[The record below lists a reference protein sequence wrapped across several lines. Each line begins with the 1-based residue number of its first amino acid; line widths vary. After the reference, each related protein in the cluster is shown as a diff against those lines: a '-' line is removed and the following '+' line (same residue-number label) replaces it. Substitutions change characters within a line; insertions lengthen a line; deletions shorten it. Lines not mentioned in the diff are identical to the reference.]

1 LCRPGRPW
9 VSAPGGGGGE
19 DDEAGAAAAAA
30 VADADDAGPS
40 FAKIDLIL
48 YMANVPERAMTER
61 EQEEYRDRVL
71 GSLKGN
77 QDLNRNNVIVLG
89 LTIFHHNVY
98 RAGEN
103 EKEKIRKSGGARDG
117 REGGDGGRGL
127 KSGTEQVG
135 SGGGGGGGHAR
146 DEEESKFNATY
157 PTVLV
162 MTELDVATR
171 LPRDVAAFFVAE
183 ELRAHAA
190 ELVGS
195 FNGNAIFVS
204 YFRDLRDIYV
214 EVVDGGL
221 SVPPTEA
228 PTVFVNLTS
237 NASEEEEEEEDASER
252 RGLYAP
258 IGIALG
264 ILWLLLNLYTWRTV
278 HRYRKVAKEKIK
290 VEQFMS
296 KKRRS
301 SLLADEERKRTKM
314 ERSFQNTLHKRM
326 SHLMVWNSS
335 RHGMDDQS
343 EFEDTA
349 AADAAAV
356 AADFLGRS
364 NSLDGSSGSDRD
376 SASKSSGGS
385 SSSAGKKGRTPKRR
399 NRQSSSFA

>member
-1 LCRPGRPW
+1 
-9 VSAPGGGGGE
+9 
-19 DDEAGAAAAAA
+19 
-30 VADADDAGPS
+30 
-40 FAKIDLIL
+40 
-48 YMANVPERAMTER
+48 MANVPERAMTAR

-71 GSLKGN
+71 GSLRGN
-77 QDLNRNNVIVLG
+77 RDLDRNNVIVLG
-89 LTIFHHNVY
+89 LTIFHHDVY
-98 RAGEN
+98 RAGEDK
-103 EKEKIRKSGGARDG
+103 KEKIRKNGGGRDG
-117 REGGDGGRGL
+117 REGGDGVRSL
-127 KSGTEQVG
+127 ERYGTEQAG
-135 SGGGGGGGHAR
+135 SGGGGGGYAR
-146 DEEESKFNATY
+146 DEEELKFNATY

-162 MTELDVATR
+162 MTKLEVATR

-195 FNGNAIFVS
+195 FNDNAIFVS

-237 NASEEEEEEEDASER
+237 NASEEEEEEDDASERR

-264 ILWLLLNLYTWRTV
+264 ILWLLLNLFTWRTV
-278 HRYRKVAKEKIK
+278 HRYRKVAKEKIEF
-290 VEQFMS
+290 EQFTS

-314 ERSFQNTLHKRM
+314 ERSFQNTLHERLP
-326 SHLMVWNSS
+326 HLMAWNSS
-335 RHGMDDQS
+335 RHGMDYQS

-356 AADFLGRS
+356 AADFLGRT

-376 SASKSSGGS
+376 SASTSSGDS
-385 SSSAGKKGRTPKRR
+385 SSSAGKKGMTPKRR
-399 NRQSSSFA
+399 YRQSSSFA

>member
-1 LCRPGRPW
+1 LCRPGRPC
-9 VSAPGGGGGE
+9 VSSPGGGEGG
-19 DDEAGAAAAAA
+19 DDGSAAAAA
-30 VADADDAGPS
+30 ADADDAGPS
-40 FAKIDLIL
+40 FATIDLVL

-77 QDLNRNNVIVLG
+77 QDLSRNNVIVLG
-89 LTIFHHNVY
+89 LTIFHHDVY
-98 RAGEN
+98 RAREN
-103 EKEKIRKSGGARDG
+103 KKEKIRKNGGGRDG

-127 KSGTEQVG
+127 KRSGTEQVG
-135 SGGGGGGGHAR
+135 SSGGGGGYAR

-162 MTELDVATR
+162 MTELEVATR
-171 LPRDVAAFFVAE
+171 LPRDVAAFFVAD

-195 FNGNAIFVS
+195 FNDNAIFVS

-228 PTVFVNLTS
+228 PTIFVNLTS
-237 NASEEEEEEEDASER
+237 NASEEEEDANER

-290 VEQFMS
+290 VRQFMS
-296 KKRRS
+296 KRRRS

-314 ERSFQNTLHKRM
+314 ERSFQNTLHKRL
-326 SHLMVWNSS
+326 SHLMAWNSS

-356 AADFLGRS
+356 AADSLGRS
-364 NSLDGSSGSDRD
+364 NSLDWSSGSDRD
-376 SASKSSGGS
+376 SASKSSGDS
-385 SSSAGKKGRTPKRR
+385 SSSAGTTERTPKRR
-399 NRQSSSFA
+399 SRESLSFA